1 MRYVIKNRMKG
12 LRYRLLLVFIGMAL
26 GRSFGQAPDCSPA
39 SIGIESKEISK
50 SLLFGPDECE
60 ITPIIVGKDTF
71 KMEHRKS
78 IVIIDTIIDNSNH
91 LGDNVMIKV
100 NMPTPLKKEKKRSL
114 SWAIKTNLLYAAT
127 LTPNLGLEVGVSPK
141 MSLNIT
147 GGYNPWNREGKKGDN
162 DKWVHWM
169 VQPELRYWF
178 CETTNGHFIGIHG
191 IATKYNIGGHKLFNI
206 FDKDYRY
213 EGWGVGAGFTYGY
226 SWLISKRWAIE
237 AFLGVGI
244 VHLDFDKTDNR
255 DWCCGESQ
263 HSTKTFFGP
272 TKIGIS
278 LIYNIK

>member
-1 MRYVIKNRMKG
+1 
-12 LRYRLLLVFIGMAL
+12 
-26 GRSFGQAPDCSPA
+26 
-39 SIGIESKEISK
+39 
-50 SLLFGPDECE
+50 
-60 ITPIIVGKDTF
+60 
-71 KMEHRKS
+71 
-78 IVIIDTIIDNSNH
+78 
-91 LGDNVMIKV
+91 
-100 NMPTPLKKEKKRSL
+100 
-114 SWAIKTNLLYAAT
+114 
-127 LTPNLGLEVGVSPK
+127 

-191 IATKYNIGGHKLFNI
+191 I
-206 FDKDYRY
+206 
-213 EGWGVGAGFTYGY
+213 GAGFTYGY